1 MQTVL
6 LPCIGKKILRWFL
19 PQSSTSLRIRPI
31 WSSSIKMAA
40 EDYTFGPYKIHHT
53 EVFYS
58 THLSYAMV
66 NLRPLLPDSVIQ
78 QSMLWGFKPLTAS
91 DIFSESAYRA
101 SFLHVLIC
109 PKREVKRFVDL
120 TADET
125 SDLWLTAQKVGRQL
139 ESYHKASSLTLAI
152 QDGPHA
158 GQTVPHVHIHLIPRK
173 SGDFEK
179 NDEIYDAMDEKEK
192 ELKQKLDLDKERKD
206 RSLEEMSQE
215 ADEYRKLFL

>member
-1 MQTVL
+1 
-6 LPCIGKKILRWFL
+6 
-19 PQSSTSLRIRPI
+19 
-31 WSSSIKMAA
+31 MAA

-58 THLSYAMV
+58 TNLSYAMV
-66 NLRPLLPDSVIQ
+66 NLRPLLP
-78 QSMLWGFKPLTAS
+78 
-91 DIFSESAYRA
+91 
-101 SFLHVLIC
+101 
-109 PKREVKRFVDL
+109 VKRFGDL

-139 ESYHKASSLTLAI
+139 ETYHKASSLTLAI
-152 QDGPHA
+152 QDGPQA